1 MAYKNILN
9 TVDHVDGILAE
20 VGFGKGNDLS
30 DIIGYMNDGLVTT
43 RQIAL
48 FDSFEGQ
55 PEPTD
60 IDEGAFQ
67 KGDHNRPIQPAY
79 DIANT
84 IKTDVCICE
93 GWVED
98 TFEKCIKQTP
108 VAVVHLD
115 LMGYEST
122 LYSLNTAYKYLVEEG
137 VIIIKDYDNYIGV
150 KKATDKF
157 ANTNKLSI
165 NKTAI
170 SDSTAFIYKPKLNKT
185 VTNKKVNR
193 TWSSTLT

>member
-1 MAYKNILN
+1 
-9 TVDHVDGILAE
+9 
-20 VGFGKGNDLS
+20 
-30 DIIGYMNDGLVTT
+30 
-43 RQIAL
+43 
-48 FDSFEGQ
+48 
-55 PEPTD
+55 
-60 IDEGAFQ
+60 
-67 KGDHNRPIQPAY
+67 
-79 DIANT
+79 
-84 IKTDVCICE
+84 
-93 GWVED
+93 
-98 TFEKCIKQTP
+98 
-108 VAVVHLD
+108 
-115 LMGYEST
+115 MGYEST

-137 VIIIKDYDNYIGV
+137 VIIIKDYDNHIGV